1 MSGGR
6 ALEWAKAA
14 GLKPQMS
21 YTVAQTARYTGL
33 SRYQLEHEIEAGRL
47 PTIMPAGCE
56 RGRRVTVEA
65 VDEWLEANE
74 R

>member
-1 MSGGR
+1 MSGER

-14 GLKPQMS
+14 GLRPQMS

-47 PTIMPAGCE
+47 LTIMPAGCE

-65 VDEWLEANE
+65 VDEWLKENE
-74 R
+74 K

>member
-14 GLKPQMS
+14 GLRPQMS

-33 SRYQLEHEIEAGRL
+33 SRYQLEKEIEAGRL
-47 PTIMPAGCE
+47 QTIMPAGCE

-65 VDEWLEANE
+65 VDEWLEENE
-74 R
+74 K